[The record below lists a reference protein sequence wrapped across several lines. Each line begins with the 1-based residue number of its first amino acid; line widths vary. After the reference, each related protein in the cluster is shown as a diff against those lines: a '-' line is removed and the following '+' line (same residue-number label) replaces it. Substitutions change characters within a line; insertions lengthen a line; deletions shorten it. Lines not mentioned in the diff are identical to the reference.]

1 MVLTRGE
8 KEDLIKKLFLEGK
21 TIREIAREVHMSFGP
36 IGNVIRKVT
45 GESDK
50 DRNNKPTMTKETEV
64 LKLFEKGKTPVEVAI
79 ISGIGSDET
88 EDLYLGYLRLKN
100 LHHLVLIY
108 KELKYHLPSFIRLFK
123 HLRGAGIREEKAAD
137 LIKDA
142 KQIPFLRNTFL
153 DLTNANTNLEERGKV
168 MLSELTSIQNEV
180 ERQQGYLQWYVEE
193 QKRVNFEIEQ
203 RKRDLQ
209 YLDQLTNDKM
219 KEYTRYK

>member
-1 MVLTRGE
+1 M
-8 KEDLIKKLFLEGK
+8 
-21 TIREIAREVHMSFGP
+21 
-36 IGNVIRKVT
+36 
-45 GESDK
+45 
-50 DRNNKPTMTKETEV
+50 
-64 LKLFEKGKTPVEVAI
+64 
-79 ISGIGSDET
+79 
-88 EDLYLGYLRLKN
+88 
-100 LHHLVLIY
+100 IY

-123 HLRGAGIREEKAAD
+123 HLRGAGIREEEAAD